1 MTTLARRARAAA
13 AIAVAAWLAACTRG
27 PADAAELAGF
37 RALRGRL
44 VSSDTGAARPRGRY
58 AQQRVR
64 LGSSDGLAATGWVIH
79 PVPDRGPYPAV
90 LLQDGREENADVVT
104 RLPAEFGDVVVLALD
119 YPAEIPYTVSLH
131 DALWHGGR
139 LRAAGRR
146 IPALFSLGAAY
157 LARRADVDSGRIAI
171 AATSFAVPFATI
183 AAATDQRFH
192 DVALIYGAGDL
203 PAVVA
208 ANLDLRPRW
217 LRGPAAWLATRPI
230 AELSPERFIAAI
242 APRPI
247 VMVNGIDDP
256 QMPAEAVRRLYDA
269 AREPK
274 KQIWL
279 RTGHLMPTDSALIR
293 ALIDTAFA
301 EVPVLRG
308 ARGRTAATVS
318 TGAPASPR

>member
-1 MTTLARRARAAA
+1 MNAQQRVASAALLVTA
-13 AIAVAAWLAACTRG
+13 LCAACTHG
-27 PADAAELAGF
+27 PATGRELAGF

-44 VSSDTGAARPRGRY
+44 ASADTAPAHPRGRY

-64 LGSSDGLAATGWVIH
+64 LVSSDGLVATGWIMH
-79 PVPDRGPYPAV
+79 PVPDRGPFPAV
-90 LLQDGREENADVVT
+90 LLQDGRELNADVVDH
-104 RLPAEFGDVVVLALD
+104 LPAEFGNVVVLALD
-119 YPAEIPYTVSLH
+119 YPADVPYTVSLH

-146 IPALFSLGAAY
+146 IPALFSLGASY
-157 LARRADVDSGRIAI
+157 LARRRDVDSSRIAI

-183 AAATDQRFH
+183 AAAVDPRFR

-208 ANLDLRPRW
+208 ANIDLRPRW
-217 LRGPAAWLATRPI
+217 LRRPAAWLATRPI
-230 AELSPERFIAAI
+230 AELSPERFIGAI
-242 APRPI
+242 APRPV

-256 QMPAEAVRRLYDA
+256 QMPVAAVRRLYDA

-274 KQIWL
+274 KLIWL
-279 RTGHLMPTDSALIR
+279 RTGHLMPDDSVLIR

-301 EVPVLRG
+301 EMPVLAG
-308 ARGRTAATVS
+308 ARTVPPIAAPTRLPIS
-318 TGAPASPR
+318 RR